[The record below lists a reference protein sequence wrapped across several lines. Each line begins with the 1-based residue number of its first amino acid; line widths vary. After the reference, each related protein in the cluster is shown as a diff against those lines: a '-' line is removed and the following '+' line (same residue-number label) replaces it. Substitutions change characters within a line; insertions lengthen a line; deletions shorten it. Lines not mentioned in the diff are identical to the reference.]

1 MATIANYP
9 VLICCLTGWL
19 LSSLLKIPIF
29 YILHRKVNIALAFG
43 TGGMPSSHAA
53 TMTATTLAIGLF
65 DGFDKPLFALVIAIS
80 MIIIYDAAGVRREAG
95 YHAEALNR
103 LVDEWFV
110 LTKTPLVDQKRMKEM
125 LGHTPIE
132 VVGGV
137 LTGLVSTLVIWLVWP
152 K

>member
-29 YILHRKVNIALAFG
+29 YILHRKVNFALAFG

-65 DGFDKPLFALVIAIS
+65 DGFDKPLFALAIAIS

>member
-1 MATIANYP
+1 MSVLANYP
-9 VLICCLTGWL
+9 ELICCVAGWL
-19 LSSLLKIPIF
+19 VSSLLKIPVYYF
-29 YILHRKVNIALAFG
+29 VHRKVNFARAFG

-65 DGFDKPLFALVIAIS
+65 SGFAHPAFAIAVAIS
-80 MIIIYDAAGVRREAG
+80 MIVIYDAAGVRREAG
-95 YHAEALNR
+95 YHAEALNK
-103 LVDEWFV
+103 LVDELFAIS
-110 LTKTPLVDQKRMKEM
+110 KTPLVDQKRMKEM

-137 LTGLVSTLVIWLVWP
+137 LTGLATTLVLWLVWP